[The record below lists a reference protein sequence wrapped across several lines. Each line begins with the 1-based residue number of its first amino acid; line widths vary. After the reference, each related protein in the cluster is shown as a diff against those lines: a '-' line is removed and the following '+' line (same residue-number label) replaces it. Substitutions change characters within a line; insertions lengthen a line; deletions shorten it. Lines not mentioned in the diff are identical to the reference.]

1 MNTKLIGIVGVV
13 VVLVVA
19 AIAVLSTKNTTQNN
33 TSAVTNPNPTAA
45 QAVEEQSNSTDVTVT
60 ANGFEPKEITI
71 KAGDKV
77 TWTNESG
84 TKVTV
89 NSAVHPTHLL
99 WPFLNLGSF
108 ENGQVV
114 SVVFEKAGTY
124 KYHNHFNASQVGSVT
139 VE

>member
-1 MNTKLIGIVGVV
+1 MNTKLIGIVGAV

-19 AIAVLSTKNTTQNN
+19 VVIVVSTKSSAPAKTPATINPSPTITQA
-33 TSAVTNPNPTAA
+33 T
-45 QAVEEQSNSTDVTVT
+45 EEKSSSTDVTVT
-60 ANGFEPKEITI
+60 ANGFEPKDITI

-108 ENGQVV
+108 EDGQSV
-114 SVVFEKAGTY
+114 SVVFEKAGEY
-124 KYHNHFNASQVGSVT
+124 KYHNHFSSSQVGSVT

>member
-19 AIAVLSTKNTTQNN
+19 AVVVLSTKNTTQTN
-33 TSAVTNPNPTAA
+33 TPAAVSLSPTAA
-45 QAVEEQSNSTDVTVT
+45 QAVEEQSNSADVTVT
-60 ANGFEPKEITI
+60 ANGFEPKDITI

-77 TWTNESG
+77 TWTNESSA
-84 TKVTV
+84 KVTI

-114 SVVFEKAGTY
+114 SVVFEKIGTY
-124 KYHNHFNASQVGSVT
+124 KYHNHFNASQVGTVT

>member
-19 AIAVLSTKNTTQNN
+19 VVIVVSTKSSAPANTPAAANPSPTVTQA
-33 TSAVTNPNPTAA
+33 T
-45 QAVEEQSNSTDVTVT
+45 EEKSSSTDVTVT
-60 ANGFEPKEITI
+60 ANGFEPNDITI

-89 NSAVHPTHLL
+89 TSAVHPTHLL

-108 ENGQVV
+108 DNGQVV
-114 SVVFEKAGTY
+114 SVVFEKTGTY
-124 KYHNHFNASQVGSVT
+124 KYHNHFNASQVGT
-139 VE
+139 VIVE

>member
-19 AIAVLSTKNTTQNN
+19 VVIVVSTKSSAPANTPATINPSPTVTQA
-33 TSAVTNPNPTAA
+33 T
-45 QAVEEQSNSTDVTVT
+45 EEKSSSTDVTVT
-60 ANGFEPKEITI
+60 ANGFEPKDITI

-108 ENGQVV
+108 EDGQSV
-114 SVVFEKAGTY
+114 SVVFEKAGEY
-124 KYHNHFNASQVGSVT
+124 KYHNHFNSSQVGSVT

>member
-19 AIAVLSTKNTTQNN
+19 VVIVVSTKSSAPANTPAVANPSPTVTQA
-33 TSAVTNPNPTAA
+33 T
-45 QAVEEQSNSTDVTVT
+45 EEKSSSTDVTVT
-60 ANGFEPKEITI
+60 ANGFEAKDITI

-108 ENGQVV
+108 EDGQSV
-114 SVVFEKAGTY
+114 SVVFEKAGEY
-124 KYHNHFNASQVGSVT
+124 KYHNHFNSSQVGSVT